1 MAETRSISTEELN
14 LLRKQMKVVKI
25 INNALYFGDDSE
37 YQTALWQAMSVMTGI
52 DYSGEEELTFLEEH

>member
-1 MAETRSISTEELN
+1 MAVHEITKEEAI
-14 LLRKQMKVVKI
+14 LLAKQMDAVKI

-52 DYSGEEELTFLEEH
+52 NYTGEEELTFLEVQ